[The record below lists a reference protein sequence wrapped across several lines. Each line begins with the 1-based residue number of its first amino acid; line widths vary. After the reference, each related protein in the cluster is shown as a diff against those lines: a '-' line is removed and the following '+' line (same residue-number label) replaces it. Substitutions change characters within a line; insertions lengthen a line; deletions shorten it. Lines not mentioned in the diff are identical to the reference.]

1 MEIRELCSLFNGKAR
16 LAAVKKL
23 LAGKGNAV
31 IDGLAGSSAAMLLA
45 GLPERSCPYLI
56 VVNDLDE
63 AGYMYN
69 DLCQLTDDKQVL
81 IFPSGYK
88 RDIKYGQVDA
98 PNEILRTE
106 VLNRWYDDKQVRWV
120 VTYPDALADFVTQ
133 EAAEYNA
140 TEIVTDA
147 TINDIPVGYYRS
159 VEESEGVSYNVI
171 TYAFEGEGEYVEVA
185 FWLDGDNAEE
195 IAAGI
200 INTLSVA

>member
-1 MEIRELCSLFNGKAR
+1 MAYY
-16 LAAVKKL
+16 
-23 LAGKGNAV
+23 
-31 IDGLAGSSAAMLLA
+31 
-45 GLPERSCPYLI
+45 RS
-56 VVNDLDE
+56 
-63 AGYMYN
+63 
-69 DLCQLTDDKQVL
+69 DDIL
-81 IFPSGYK
+81 
-88 RDIKYGQVDA
+88 VDFDVYQFSK
-98 PNEILRTE
+98 EG
-106 VLNRWYDDKQVRWV
+106 
-120 VTYPDALADFVTQ
+120 YPDALADFVTQ